1 MVEMDYSDYTYA
13 YIKMLLALGFIVAVL
28 YILKRYIESK
38 NLTTSHKTQDIK
50 IVSQKMIDTKNR
62 ITLIR
67 YRDRE
72 YLLLI
77 GEKSFMIDKFD
88 TFEKVIKDNEN
99 INNNWYFWIF
109 F

>member
-1 MVEMDYSDYTYA
+1 
-13 YIKMLLALGFIVAVL
+13 
-28 YILKRYIESK
+28 
-38 NLTTSHKTQDIK
+38 
-50 IVSQKMIDTKNR
+50 MIDTKNR

-88 TFEKVIKDNEN
+88 TFEKVIKENEN
-99 INNNWYFWIF
+99 INNN
-109 F
+109 